1 MKRTL
6 SLILAL
12 ALALSLAACGKKDDN
27 SGAADAPAD
36 SLTILNK
43 VWESYTD
50 DEKFPAAGGDYE
62 HAADNAPG
70 AFDPSDA
77 DNLSYMLSVPTDDA
91 SLIDDAASLMHM
103 MNMNTFTC
111 GALRTASADDAAK
124 LASDLRDAIQA
135 KQWMC
140 GFPDKLVIATLGNYV
155 VSVYGDEELVNT
167 FRDKLLA
174 AYSDASVVYD
184 EAIDGG
190 DGDWSGEVS
199 IDGPA
204 ALSPVA

>member
-12 ALALSLAACGKKDDN
+12 VMALSLAACGTKDGGKADN
-27 SGAADAPAD
+27 ADAPAD

-62 HAADNAPG
+62 HSVDDAPG
-70 AFDPSDA
+70 AFDLSDA
-77 DNLSYMLSVPTDDA
+77 DNLSYMLTVPAEDA

-111 GALRTASADDAAK
+111 GAMRVVNSDDVTKLADD
-124 LASDLRDAIQA
+124 LRGAIQG

-155 VSVYGDEELVNT
+155 ISMYGDADLIDT

-174 AYSDASVVYD
+174 AYTDTSVVYD
-184 EAIDGG
+184 ESIGEGEITDG
-190 DGDWSGEVS
+190 VV
-199 IDGPA
+199 A
-204 ALSPVA
+204 FSPVV